1 MTLLEQIKK
10 DQITARKAKNGLAG
24 TLLTTLIGEAEMIGK
39 NAGRAVTDDEVKAVI
54 KKFVK
59 GMDETLG
66 FLGDSNAEATATVNA
81 EKAILKPYLPEQMS
95 EKELADAIELIIDD
109 VGLNLGKVMGAL
121 KAKYLGKYDGTLAS
135 NIAKAIIK

>member
-39 NAGRAVTDDEVKAVI
+39 NAGRSVTDDEVKAVI

-135 NIAKAIIK
+135 NIAKSIIK

>member
-66 FLGDSNAEATATVNA
+66 FLGDSNAEATETVNA

>member
-10 DQITARKAKNGLAG
+10 DQITARKAKNVLAG

-39 NAGRAVTDDEVKAVI
+39 NAGRSVTDDEVKAVI